1 MCRSV
6 SAKCCYVALRVRAPL
21 PVLLLRC
28 SHRSVRLA
36 ALCAAKSPSHKTPHS
51 RHATPPPFKESVLK
65 LIVGTDVVDVEP
77 THGSAIDPPRVLF

>member
-28 SHRSVRLA
+28 SHRSRPTRGAMRREVSVA
-36 ALCAAKSPSHKTPHS
+36 QD
-51 RHATPPPFKESVLK
+51 PPFPTCNSASLQGER
-65 LIVGTDVVDVEP
+65 IEVDCR
-77 THGSAIDPPRVLF
+77 HGCRRC